1 MDDVRE
7 ISDMIACEA
16 NDIIYKR
23 GLNDILKKYG
33 TPDYT
38 GSFALDLMTWR
49 DLDIYL
55 VNDDYDE
62 LKHFEL
68 GKEISQWYKP
78 YKMSYRNEII
88 TKSELL
94 PRGLYW
100 GVYTNNIF
108 PDNWKIDIW
117 AIDGEQAGKYAKQLN
132 KYKAKLNVENRNV
145 ILEIKYKCCKHP
157 EYRKKFFSMD
167 IYRAVFE
174 NRIMSIS
181 DFAPWL
187 QKERGIDCFNENPC

>member
-1 MDDVRE
+1 MDDVRK

-16 NDIIYKR
+16 NNIIYKR

-33 TPDYT
+33 VPEYT
-38 GSFALDLMTWR
+38 GSFALGLMTWR

-62 LKHFEL
+62 GKHFEL
-68 GKEISQWYKP
+68 GKEISQQFKP
-78 YKMSYRNEII
+78 YKMSYRNELIA
-88 TKSELL
+88 KNELL

-108 PDNWKIDIW
+108 PENWKIDIW
-117 AIDGEQAGKYAKQLN
+117 AIDHEQALKYAKQIN
-132 KYKAKLNVENRNV
+132 AYKAKLDDKNRNV
-145 ILEIKYKCCKHP
+145 ILEIKHNCCRHP
-157 EYRKKFFSMD
+157 DYRKKFFSMD

-174 NRIMSIS
+174 NRIMSFI
-181 DFAPWL
+181 DFAQWL
-187 QKERGIDCFNENPC
+187 QKERGVYCANI